1 MKTTIKF
8 LVAAC
13 IIMLG
18 SQAKAGSKNISDST
32 ICLELSGR
40 ISKLKPIENNYY
52 HVELIYNGIIVD
64 SMKVK
69 DNKDFKFALKK
80 NTIYGIRISKP
91 GYYSRIISINTST
104 PGYANAFFRFEFDTD
119 MIRIDDAA
127 KINKDALDFPIAV
140 ISFNEDLRA
149 FYYNEEYTTYIKRR
163 IYLGEEF

>member
-1 MKTTIKF
+1 
-8 LVAAC
+8 
-13 IIMLG
+13 
-18 SQAKAGSKNISDST
+18 
-32 ICLELSGR
+32 
-40 ISKLKPIENNYY
+40 
-52 HVELIYNGIIVD
+52 YNGIIVD